1 MRLVV
6 DSFDLYL
13 TVFHI
18 ATRLLMTDLFSLSY
32 RACGGRG
39 ERESWARSKT
49 RSDHNHKINYIID
62 KSLLFRPSLKLPN
75 HIINTNPLILYIC
88 M

>member
-18 ATRLLMTDLFSLSY
+18 ATKLLIPDLFSLSY
-32 RACGGRG
+32 RACDSRG
-39 ERESWARSKT
+39 ERERELGKKHNKIRSQ
-49 RSDHNHKINYIID
+49 
-62 KSLLFRPSLKLPN
+62 P
-75 HIINTNPLILYIC
+75 IINSIIN
-88 M
+88 